1 MGKEGR
7 RRRKFWL
14 VGAFGGAV
22 EIRWALP
29 AAKELEVCSKRAAGC
44 PCHSHRRKLIPRD
57 VSGSRR
63 NKDHTLCYFSVWA
76 LKLEKTRN
84 RAAFSYSQGGGRK
97 VEGPRPREG
106 SETQASSAD
115 SVSLGN
121 SHAAPCVATL

>member
-1 MGKEGR
+1 MNNGQDWKLRRAEAAMDRGLGEGR
-7 RRRKFWL
+7 KTRRKFWL

-29 AAKELEVCSKRAAGC
+29 AAKELKFVPAAAGC

-57 VSGSRR
+57 VSGSGEEQRSYPF
-63 NKDHTLCYFSVWA
+63 CYFSVWA

-97 VEGPRPREG
+97 VEG
-106 SETQASSAD
+106 TQA
-115 SVSLGN
+115 
-121 SHAAPCVATL
+121 